1 MLHATHSFSTTRT
14 IAQVGREMV
23 SWKSYGIVERDVS
36 NKDFSRSIITG
47 SENRGGRKRKVL
59 LCCIYTP
66 ISCSIS
72 IAGTDHRFFFFFFLP
87 SETRWSMARQF
98 VCKSDG
104 RSTIKNSELRKFDPV
119 RAFLKVPGE
128 LLSFSSLVVSDPTTV
143 ILVPFFFLF
152 FSFLFFFAFER
163 DKISCVSI

>member
-1 MLHATHSFSTTRT
+1 
-14 IAQVGREMV
+14 
-23 SWKSYGIVERDVS
+23 
-36 NKDFSRSIITG
+36 
-47 SENRGGRKRKVL
+47 
-59 LCCIYTP
+59 
-66 ISCSIS
+66 
-72 IAGTDHRFFFFFFLP
+72 
-87 SETRWSMARQF
+87 MARQF

-104 RSTIKNSELRKFDPV
+104 RSTIKNSGLRKFDPV